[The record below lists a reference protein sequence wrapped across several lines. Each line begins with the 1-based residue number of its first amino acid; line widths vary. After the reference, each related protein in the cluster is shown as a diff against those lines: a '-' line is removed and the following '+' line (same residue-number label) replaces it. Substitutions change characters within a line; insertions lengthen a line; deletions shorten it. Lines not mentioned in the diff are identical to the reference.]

1 MKRHWILRGFKVL
14 LFVALAATVFSFVV
28 MWLWN
33 WLMPV
38 IFGLHAISF
47 WQALGLLVLSK
58 ILFGGFRGR
67 PGFPGDWRMRL
78 IQRWEDMTPE
88 ERDKFRAG
96 MRAGCG
102 HSAPPAA
109 APKAVA
115 DASVARTQAA
125 AFARRE

>member
-1 MKRHWILRGFKVL
+1 MKRHWILRGLKFL

-33 WLMPV
+33 WLMPA
-38 IFGLHAISF
+38 IFGLHTISF

-58 ILFGGFRGR
+58 ILFGGFHGR
-67 PGFPGDWRMRL
+67 HGFGGRWRQRMME
-78 IQRWEDMTPE
+78 RWEQMTPE
-88 ERDKFRAG
+88 EREKFRAG

-109 APKAVA
+109 APKA
-115 DASVARTQAA
+115 
-125 AFARRE
+125 